1 MEKKSL
7 EQLAQEMDEAVE
19 TSKPMTEEEK
29 IEYDAEFGY
38 PQDSE
43 E

>member
-7 EQLAQEMDEAVE
+7 EQLAQEMDEAIE

-29 IEYDAEFGY
+29 IEEDAEYGY
-38 PQDSE
+38 SQDE
-43 E
+43 D